1 MVAEVCVDAMI
12 EVCPVDSRDVPG
24 YEEDNGVEVSLVT
37 EDIEVVEEGLSTV
50 DRGGASAVKG

>member
-1 MVAEVCVDAMI
+1 MVAEVCVDVLI

-24 YEEDNGVEVSLVT
+24 YKEDNEIEVSFVT
-37 EDIEVVEEGLSTV
+37 EDIEVVEESVSTV